1 MPSET
6 QDEKRSPES
15 SLAIVEKAFNDS
27 LAQYIKKSTSQ
38 TFQAL
43 REAQSRLRAERL
55 AAGQP
60 ISDILPRVK
69 QALSHPQPRK

>member
-15 SLAIVEKAFNDS
+15 SLAIMEKTSNDS
-27 LAQYIKKSTSQ
+27 LAQYIKNPTSQ

-43 REAQSRLRAERL
+43 AT
-55 AAGQP
+55 
-60 ISDILPRVK
+60 
-69 QALSHPQPRK
+69 